1 MEKKVWQAPAVEVL
15 QVSMTMAGFGIKDT
29 DSVVFDK
36 DGKVIDADLY
46 DPPAAS

>member
-1 MEKKVWQAPAVEVL
+1 MKKQWQAPALEML
-15 QVSMTMAGFGIKDT
+15 QVKMTMAGFGVKET

-36 DGKVIDADLY
+36 DGNVIDADLY